1 MTESLSGF
9 LGPEERAAFRL
20 RQEDPAAAPIAS
32 APITSDL
39 SLTVLRFVAEH
50 GPTTMSRL
58 LAEVQARPRSLVA
71 AVDEL
76 EHGGLL
82 TVVAEGE
89 EETVLPTEAGMRAV
103 AR

>member
-32 APITSDL
+32 DL

-50 GPTTMSRL
+50 GPSTMSRL
-58 LAEVQARPRSLVA
+58 LADVQARPRSLVA

-76 EHGGLL
+76 EQAGLL
-82 TVVAEGE
+82 MVTAEGE